1 MHKEIEERVL
11 EIDID
16 KMISKLESLGARKI
30 GEWYQKRYVYDFNPK
45 RENEWIRLR
54 DTGEEITLTYKNVE
68 ENTTDGTKE
77 LEIKVDNFEDTNT
90 LLEILGYKSK
100 AYQENKRI
108 RYILDSVEIDIDS
121 WPLIPSYMEIEAKSV
136 QEIKKIEKLLEVN
149 EEKITTLNCQDI
161 YGKIYNI
168 DIDNIKELKF

>member
-16 KMISKLESLGARKI
+16 KMISKLESIGARKI

-136 QEIKKIEKLLEVN
+136 QEIKKIEELLEVN

-168 DIDNIKELKF
+168 DIDNIKKLKF